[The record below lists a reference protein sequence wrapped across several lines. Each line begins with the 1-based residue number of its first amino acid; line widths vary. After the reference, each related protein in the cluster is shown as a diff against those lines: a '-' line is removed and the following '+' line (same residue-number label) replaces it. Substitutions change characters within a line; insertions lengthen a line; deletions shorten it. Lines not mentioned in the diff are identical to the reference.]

1 MVLSGSLVAI
11 VTPMRPDGAV
21 DLEAWTRLLDF
32 HLASGTNGIVVGGTT
47 GESVT
52 LRDLELR
59 ELTLRACE
67 RCRGKLTV
75 LAGAGTSS
83 TWATAERVRWLS
95 ELPVDAL
102 LVVTPAYNR
111 PTQEGLY
118 QHFAAAAAA
127 SGKPLVLYNVPSRT
141 AVDLLP
147 ATVARLARVPRIAG
161 IKEALPE
168 MSRVRELVETT
179 PRGFTVLS
187 GDDASAREAIGC
199 GARGV
204 ISVTANVAPRAMAE
218 MVAAALRWGG
228 GRSARARRTPRGAA
242 SGAVRRGESDSGQV
256 GAGADGA
263 HGACATIAVD
273 AAVRGASRGPARG
286 RAGRRGAALTAPAAL
301 RREIRMTLVRSL
313 LWLVPLAL
321 TTAGC
326 HPFRHLSYACHRQQ
340 PYMRAAS
347 VAPLKVPAGLDAP
360 DTTQRTASAGAQ

>member
-11 VTPMRPDGAV
+11 VTPMRPDGAI

-32 HLASGTNGIVVGGTT
+32 HVASGTNGIVVGGTS

-83 TWATAERVRWLS
+83 TWGTAERVRWLS

-141 AVDLLP
+141 AVDLKP
-147 ATVARLARVPRIAG
+147 ATVARLARVARIAG
-161 IKEALPE
+161 IKEAVPE
-168 MSRVRELVETT
+168 MSRVRELIEAT

-187 GDDASAREAIGC
+187 GDDATAREAIGC

-204 ISVTANVAPRAMAE
+204 ISVTANVAPRAMSE
-218 MVAAALRWGG
+218 MVAAALAGDAG
-228 GRSARARRTPRGAA
+228 KARELDARL
-242 SGAVRRGESDSGQV
+242 
-256 GAGADGA
+256 AGLHRELFVETNPIPAKWTLAQMGLM
-263 HGACATIAVD
+263 
-273 AAVRGASRGPARG
+273 GPALRLP
-286 RAGRRGAALTAPAAL
+286 LTTLSEAHQAAL
-301 RREIRMTLVRSL
+301 REAARG
-313 LWLVPLAL
+313 
-321 TTAGC
+321 AGVL
-326 HPFRHLSYACHRQQ
+326 P
-340 PYMRAAS
+340 
-347 VAPLKVPAGLDAP
+347 
-360 DTTQRTASAGAQ
+360 